1 MGHPQVAAP
10 SHAVGVSD
18 VRSPIKADPPGE
30 SSKAEEA
37 GKASDAGDDDHK
49 L

>member
-1 MGHPQVAAP
+1 MGHSQVAAEGIP
-10 SHAVGVSD
+10 YQVD
-18 VRSPIKADPPGE
+18 VRSSIKADPPGQ